1 MNNEVNNRFTTCKY
15 WLTVILMAIFAL
27 YVTGNTLASTVI
39 QEHRSLQTAVKHYLD
54 DRLADKYE
62 LTFKFGRLDKRLRL
76 EKCQTELKVFTTGN
90 RTPIGS
96 VSIGV
101 RCENPTWR
109 VRLPVHVYAYTDVLV
124 AKHPIPRGEMITKN
138 HLQYERHNVG
148 RYHAGVYTD
157 MESLVGMIAKR
168 PIRDTAVITARMVK
182 PRLLVTRGEM
192 ITIIAEGNGLKIRT
206 SGKALMDGQQGQVIQ
221 IVNNR
226 SGRKLSGE
234 VVARSTVRV
243 KM

>member
-1 MNNEVNNRFTTCKY
+1 MNRNVNNLFATCKY
-15 WLTVILMAIFAL
+15 WLTVILMATFAL
-27 YVTGNTLASTVI
+27 YITGNTLASTVL
-39 QEHRSLQTAVKHYLD
+39 QEHRSLQTAVKHYLND
-54 DRLADKYE
+54 NLADKYE
-62 LTFKFGRLDKRLRL
+62 LTLKFGRLDKRLRL
-76 EKCQTELKVFTTGN
+76 KKCQTELKVFTTGN
-90 RTPIGS
+90 RTPIGPT
-96 VSIGV
+96 SIGV
-101 RCENPTWR
+101 RCENPSWR
-109 VRLPVHVYAYTDVLV
+109 VRLPVHVYAYTDILV

-138 HLQYERHNVG
+138 HLIYERHDVG

-157 MESLVGMIAKR
+157 MKNLIGMVAKR
-168 PIRDTAVITARMVK
+168 PIRNTAVITAQMVK

-206 SGKALMDGQQGQVIQ
+206 SGKALMDGQHGQVIR